1 MAEAAKV
8 RLVRCPKCENL
19 LPELPDFSIYQ
30 CGGCGAVLKAKKKGV
45 VEDEPSEITDD
56 VIKSRE
62 ISEED
67 NNIVKASTVEM
78 ESSDRIEGG
87 VSDTLHNKGLAS
99 NGGSSSSTSLA
110 DSDKRRIGKERMAR
124 TLESS
129 DEDEYGSY
137 SHGHFRNRNRGKN
150 SEAKVGGGPEYVQD
164 SRPQMEP
171 LRSTRPVTN
180 QWGEKR
186 NDEQK
191 TRFDDFS
198 YHHDEGQSSYNTNS
212 YYKQDSIES
221 LGNGRAELLRKLDEL
236 KDQITRSCEITEN
249 PSNTRIVPPPSD
261 PYGRHHHGGSH
272 AHGGLPS
279 PQGVVNY
286 GYPQRGYPHEFVQ
299 YPNQPEVLRRPP
311 YHHHQPPQSR
321 YTQQQPYHE
330 NFNGQFGDVNHDLF
344 MLHRH
349 ENFFHQ
355 PACSCVHCCDKNW
368 HVPTNNMVDPLDLHN
383 RRAQNELPNRNFHR
397 PHGNN
402 SSNYHPSQSRQSLTL
417 SSNDLDSDK
426 DGLHYHRP
434 RKIVAPHR
442 SVKVGHPIAG
452 GAPFIA
458 CSNCFELLKISRKH
472 VSLTKSQQKMK
483 CGACS
488 SIILFELGN
497 KGFIASASSHIDQI
511 PTEIDEGSSGTVDE
525 NVRYWNNGSNS
536 ANMNGCSNDFDDL
549 GSKFSPTEN
558 RSNSGDSEKQLDRL
572 SSNSSLSENE
582 QSPENILSRK
592 PDFPSA
598 KLLPLTKVNSFQE
611 PDSPDNLADN
621 RSDIL
626 NKSKRVE
633 EDKVSI
639 SRTVSQQSSVRDA
652 AAASEI
658 DVPLNEFSNSYV
670 SHDSVETSKEDS
682 AKVNRGSG
690 DSFFAGLIKKSFRDF
705 RKPNSQVVE
714 DGGSQV
720 FVNGHFIPDRL
731 VKKAEKS
738 AGPIQP
744 GEYWYDKQAGFWG
757 VMGHPCLGIVMPNIE
772 EFNYPIPE
780 KCAAGNTGVFVNG
793 RELHQKDLDLLS
805 SRGLPI
811 TKHRSYI
818 VEINGKVVDEQTGE
832 ELDGLGKLAPTV
844 ERAKHGFGMKVPRFI
859 SQSRS

>member
-1 MAEAAKV
+1 
-8 RLVRCPKCENL
+8 
-19 LPELPDFSIYQ
+19 
-30 CGGCGAVLKAKKKGV
+30 
-45 VEDEPSEITDD
+45 
-56 VIKSRE
+56 
-62 ISEED
+62 
-67 NNIVKASTVEM
+67 M

-330 NFNGQFGDVNHDLF
+330 NFNGQFGD
-344 MLHRH
+344 
-349 ENFFHQ
+349 
-355 PACSCVHCCDKNW
+355 NW

-682 AKVNRGSG
+682 AK
-690 DSFFAGLIKKSFRDF
+690 
-705 RKPNSQVVE
+705 
-714 DGGSQV
+714 
-720 FVNGHFIPDRL
+720 
-731 VKKAEKS
+731 
-738 AGPIQP
+738 
-744 GEYWYDKQAGFWG
+744 
-757 VMGHPCLGIVMPNIE
+757 PNIE